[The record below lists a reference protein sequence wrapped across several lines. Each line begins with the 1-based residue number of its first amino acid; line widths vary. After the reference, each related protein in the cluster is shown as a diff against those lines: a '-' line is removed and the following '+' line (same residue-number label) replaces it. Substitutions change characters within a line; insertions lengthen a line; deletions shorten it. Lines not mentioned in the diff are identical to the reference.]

1 MNHRKEMLEM
11 LAKAGELIS
20 ESLSPEEVIDSNL
33 LDAWLQQVSSALR
46 AAGMQEQAAMWDEV
60 RQVQVSVNKKIS
72 LSIYTLSMRA
82 LVLGFLGGLE
92 SDNAT

>member
-1 MNHRKEMLEM
+1 MNHKKEMLEM

-20 ESLSPEEVIDSNL
+20 ESLSPEEVMESNL
-33 LDAWLQQVSSALR
+33 LNAWLQQVSSALR

-60 RQVQVSVNKKIS
+60 RKVQVTVNQKVS
-72 LSIYTLSMRA
+72 LNVYTMSMRA

-92 SDNAT
+92 EDDAT